1 MFDNI
6 FQKFFN
12 IFPHYIVKKNFL
24 YKKTFYF
31 FFCLIK
37 FFLKKPVILNF
48 KNYKFLAFPQKFDY
62 SRFLLT
68 RGDLPDPG
76 ELDFI
81 KKTIKNKKSLFIDCG
96 SNYGSYSIP
105 IAAFNKNCDVHAFDA
120 SRSVKKIFFR
130 NLKLNNLKNIK
141 YHNLAI
147 GDENKTVIFHED
159 IYNDIIDSTGS
170 GFVVNEISSKNI
182 DYKIKMIRLD
192 SFFSSEKLKK
202 YELVFIK
209 IDLEG
214 HDIKAIYGSS
224 NIIKK
229 IKTVIMFEFSKMIYA
244 NSFTEKDFIN
254 LLNKN
259 NLIITD
265 LNLKFLT
272 LQKLKNRLNELDN
285 SHQTCGNYL
294 LFNKNLIKKELFNNI
309 KRKQERW
316 PSY

>member
-1 MFDNI
+1 MIIDYI
-6 FQKFFN
+6 FQKFCN
-12 IFPHYIVKKNFL
+12 IFPHYIVRKNFF
-24 YKKTFYF
+24 YKKIFYI
-31 FFCLIK
+31 FFCIFK

-48 KNYKFLAFPQKFDY
+48 NDYKFLAFPQKFDY

-105 IAAFNKNCDVHAFDA
+105 IATFNKNCDVHAFDA
-120 SRSVKKIFFR
+120 SRSVKKTFFR

-159 IYNDIIDSTGS
+159 IYNNIISSTGS
-170 GFVVNEISSKNI
+170 GFVVNKINNNL
-182 DYKIKMIRLD
+182 DYKIKMVRLD
-192 SFFSSEKLKK
+192 NFFDLANLKK

-214 HDIKAIYGSS
+214 HDIKAIYGSL
-224 NIIKK
+224 NIIKR
-229 IKTVIMFEFSKMIYA
+229 IKTVVMFEFSKMIY
-244 NSFTEKDFIN
+244 NSNFVEKNFVKF
-254 LLNKN
+254 LNKN
-259 NLIITD
+259 NLVITD
-265 LNLKFLT
+265 LNLELLT
-272 LQKLKNRLNELDN
+272 LRELKTRLTKLDN

-294 LFNKNLIKKELFNNI
+294 LFKKTN
-309 KRKQERW
+309 
-316 PSY
+316 

>member
-1 MFDNI
+1 MIIDYI
-6 FQKFFN
+6 FQKFCN
-12 IFPHYIVKKNFL
+12 IFPHYIVRKNFF
-24 YKKTFYF
+24 YKKIFYI
-31 FFCLIK
+31 FFCIFK

-48 KNYKFLAFPQKFDY
+48 NDYKFLAFPQKFDY

-105 IAAFNKNCDVHAFDA
+105 IATFNKNCDVHAFDA
-120 SRSVKKIFFR
+120 SRSVKKTFFR

-159 IYNDIIDSTGS
+159 IYNNIISSTGS
-170 GFVVNEISSKNI
+170 GFVVNKINNNL
-182 DYKIKMIRLD
+182 DYKIKMVRLD
-192 SFFSSEKLKK
+192 NFFDLANLKK

-214 HDIKAIYGSS
+214 HDIKAIYGSL
-224 NIIKK
+224 NIIKR
-229 IKTVIMFEFSKMIYA
+229 IKTIVMFEFSKMIY
-244 NSFTEKDFIN
+244 NSNFVEKNFVKF
-254 LLNKN
+254 LNKN
-259 NLIITD
+259 NLVITD
-265 LNLKFLT
+265 LNRELLT
-272 LQKLKNRLNELDN
+272 LRELKNRLTKLDN

-294 LFNKNLIKKELFNNI
+294 LFKKTN
-309 KRKQERW
+309 
-316 PSY
+316 

>member
-1 MFDNI
+1 MIIDYI
-6 FQKFFN
+6 FQKFCN
-12 IFPHYIVKKNFL
+12 IFPHYIVRKNFF
-24 YKKTFYF
+24 YKKIFYI
-31 FFCLIK
+31 FFCIFK

-48 KNYKFLAFPQKFDY
+48 NDYKFLAFPQKFDY

-105 IAAFNKNCDVHAFDA
+105 IATFNKNCDVHAFDA
-120 SRSVKKIFFR
+120 SRSVKKTFFR

-159 IYNDIIDSTGS
+159 IYNNIISSTGS
-170 GFVVNEISSKNI
+170 GFVVNKINNTNL
-182 DYKIKMIRLD
+182 DYKIKMVRLD
-192 SFFSSEKLKK
+192 IFFDLVNLKK

-214 HDIKAIYGSS
+214 HDIKAIYGSL
-224 NIIKK
+224 NIIKN
-229 IKTVIMFEFSKMIYA
+229 IKTVIMFEFSKMIYT
-244 NSFTEKDFIN
+244 NDFVEKDFIN
-254 LLNKN
+254 FLDKN

-265 LNLKFLT
+265 LNLELLT

-294 LFNKNLIKKELFNNI
+294 LLNKNLIKKELSNNT
-309 KRKQERW
+309 KRE
-316 PSY
+316 

>member
-1 MFDNI
+1 MIIDYI
-6 FQKFFN
+6 FQKFCN
-12 IFPHYIVKKNFL
+12 IFPHYIVRKNFF
-24 YKKTFYF
+24 YKKIFYI
-31 FFCLIK
+31 FFCIFK

-48 KNYKFLAFPQKFDY
+48 NDYKFLAFPQKFDY

-105 IAAFNKNCDVHAFDA
+105 IATFNKNCDVHAFDA
-120 SRSVKKIFFR
+120 SRSVKKTFFR

-159 IYNDIIDSTGS
+159 IYNNIISSTGS
-170 GFVVNEISSKNI
+170 GFVVNKINNNL
-182 DYKIKMIRLD
+182 DYKIKMVRLD
-192 SFFSSEKLKK
+192 NFFDLANLKK

-214 HDIKAIYGSS
+214 HDIKAIYGSL
-224 NIIKK
+224 NIIKR
-229 IKTVIMFEFSKMIYA
+229 IKTVVMFEFSKMIY
-244 NSFTEKDFIN
+244 NSNFVEKNFVKF
-254 LLNKN
+254 LNKN
-259 NLIITD
+259 NLVITD
-265 LNLKFLT
+265 LNLELLT
-272 LQKLKNRLNELDN
+272 LRELKNRLTKLDN

-294 LFNKNLIKKELFNNI
+294 LFKKTN
-309 KRKQERW
+309 
-316 PSY
+316 

>member
-1 MFDNI
+1 MIIDYI
-6 FQKFFN
+6 FQKFCN
-12 IFPHYIVKKNFL
+12 IFPHYIVRKNFF
-24 YKKTFYF
+24 YKKIFYI
-31 FFCLIK
+31 FFCIFK

-48 KNYKFLAFPQKFDY
+48 NDYKFLAFPQKFDY

-105 IAAFNKNCDVHAFDA
+105 IATFNKNCDVHAFDA
-120 SRSVKKIFFR
+120 SRSVKKTFFR

-159 IYNDIIDSTGS
+159 IYNNIISSTGS
-170 GFVVNEISSKNI
+170 GFVVNKINNNL
-182 DYKIKMIRLD
+182 DYKIKMVRLD
-192 SFFSSEKLKK
+192 NFFDLANLKK
-202 YELVFIK
+202 YEFVFIK

-214 HDIKAIYGSS
+214 HDIKAIYGSL
-224 NIIKK
+224 NIIKR
-229 IKTVIMFEFSKMIYA
+229 IKTVVMFEFSKMIY
-244 NSFTEKDFIN
+244 NSNFVEKNFVKF
-254 LLNKN
+254 LNKN
-259 NLIITD
+259 NLVITD
-265 LNLKFLT
+265 LNLELLT
-272 LQKLKNRLNELDN
+272 LRELKNRLTKLDN

-294 LFNKNLIKKELFNNI
+294 LFKKTN
-309 KRKQERW
+309 
-316 PSY
+316 

>member
-1 MFDNI
+1 MFDYI
-6 FQKFFN
+6 FQKFCN
-12 IFPHYIVKKNFL
+12 IFPHYIVKKNFF
-24 YKKTFYF
+24 YKKIFYVLF
-31 FFCLIK
+31 SLFK

-105 IAAFNKNCDVHAFDA
+105 IATFNKNCDVHAFDA
-120 SRSVKKIFFR
+120 SRSVKKTFFR

-159 IYNDIIDSTGS
+159 IYNNIISSTGS
-170 GFVVNEISSKNI
+170 GFVVNKINNNL
-182 DYKIKMIRLD
+182 DYKIKMVRLD
-192 SFFSSEKLKK
+192 NFFDLANLKK

-214 HDIKAIYGSS
+214 HDIKAIYGSL
-224 NIIKK
+224 NIIKR
-229 IKTVIMFEFSKMIYA
+229 IKTVVMFEFSKMIY
-244 NSFTEKDFIN
+244 NSNFVEKNFVKF
-254 LLNKN
+254 LNKN
-259 NLIITD
+259 NLVITD
-265 LNLKFLT
+265 LNLELLT
-272 LQKLKNRLNELDN
+272 LRELKNRLTKLDN

-294 LFNKNLIKKELFNNI
+294 LFKKTN
-309 KRKQERW
+309 
-316 PSY
+316 

>member
-1 MFDNI
+1 MFDYI
-6 FQKFFN
+6 FQKFCN
-12 IFPHYIVKKNFL
+12 IFPHYIVRKNFF

-31 FFCLIK
+31 FFIFFK
-37 FFLKKPVILNF
+37 IFLKKPVILNF
-48 KNYKFLAFPQKFDY
+48 KNYKFLAFPQKLDY

-76 ELDFI
+76 ELALI
-81 KKTIKNKKSLFIDCG
+81 KKTIKNKKTLFIDCG

-105 IAAFNKNCDVHAFDA
+105 IAAFNKNCDVYAFDA
-120 SRSVKKIFFR
+120 SRSVKKFFLS
-130 NLKLNNLKNIK
+130 NLKLNNLKNIR

-147 GDENKTVIFHED
+147 GNENKTVIFHED
-159 IYNDIIDSTGS
+159 IYNNIISSTGS
-170 GFVVNEISSKNI
+170 GFVVNKISNKNL

-192 SFFSSEKLKK
+192 SFFSLVKLKK

-214 HDIKAIYGSS
+214 HDIKAIYGFS

-229 IKTVIMFEFSKMIYA
+229 IKTVILFEFSKMIYA
-244 NSFTEKDFIN
+244 GGFVEKDFIN
-254 LLNKN
+254 FLNKN

-265 LNLKFLT
+265 LNLELLT
-272 LQKLKNRLNELDN
+272 LKKLKNRLNELDN

-294 LFNKNLIKKELFNNI
+294 LFNKSLIKKELSNNI
-309 KRKQERW
+309 KLD
-316 PSY
+316 

>member
-1 MFDNI
+1 MFDYI
-6 FQKFFN
+6 FQKFCN
-12 IFPHYIVKKNFL
+12 VYPHHIVKKNLFN
-24 YKKTFYF
+24 KKIFYF
-31 FFCLIK
+31 IFSIFK

-48 KNYKFLAFPQKFDY
+48 KSYKFLAFPQKLDY

-81 KKTIKNKKSLFIDCG
+81 KKIIKNKKALFIDCG

-105 IAAFNKNCDVHAFDA
+105 IATFNKNCDVYAFDA
-120 SRSVKKIFFR
+120 SRSVKKTFFS

-147 GDENKTVIFHED
+147 GQENKIVVFHED
-159 IYNDIIDSTGS
+159 IYNNIISSTGS
-170 GFVVNEISSKNI
+170 GFVVNKIHNKNV
-182 DYKIKMIRLD
+182 DYKIKMVRLD
-192 SFFSSEKLKK
+192 NFFNSASLRK

-214 HDIKAIYGSS
+214 HDIKAVYGSL

-229 IKTVIMFEFSKMIYA
+229 IKTIIMFEFSKMIYT
-244 NSFTEKDFIN
+244 NDFLEKNFIN
-254 LLNKN
+254 FLNKN
-259 NLIITD
+259 DLIITD
-265 LNLKFLT
+265 LSLALLT
-272 LQKLKNRLNELDN
+272 LQQLRNRLSALNN

-294 LFNKNLIKKELFNNI
+294 IFNKNLIKELSYSI
-309 KRKQERW
+309 KN
-316 PSY
+316 

>member
-1 MFDNI
+1 
-6 FQKFFN
+6 
-12 IFPHYIVKKNFL
+12 
-24 YKKTFYF
+24 
-31 FFCLIK
+31 
-37 FFLKKPVILNF
+37 VILNF
-48 KNYKFLAFPQKFDY
+48 KDYKFLAFPQKFDY

-105 IAAFNKNCDVHAFDA
+105 IATFNKNCDVHAFDA
-120 SRSVKKIFFR
+120 SRSVKKTFFR
-130 NLKLNNLKNIK
+130 NLRLNNLKNIK

-147 GDENKTVIFHED
+147 GEENKIVIFHED
-159 IYNDIIDSTGS
+159 IYNNIISSTGS
-170 GFVVNEISSKNI
+170 GFVINKINNKNL
-182 DYKIKMIRLD
+182 DYKIKMVRLD
-192 SFFSSEKLKK
+192 NFFDLANLKK

-214 HDIKAIYGSS
+214 HDIKAIYGSL

-229 IKTVIMFEFSKMIYA
+229 IKTVVMFEFSKMIYTS
-244 NSFTEKDFIN
+244 NFVEKNFTKF
-254 LLNKN
+254 LKKN

-265 LNLKFLT
+265 LNLELLT
-272 LQKLKNRLNELDN
+272 LRDLKNRLTKLDN

-294 LFNKNLIKKELFNNI
+294 LFKKSN
-309 KRKQERW
+309 
-316 PSY
+316 

>member
-1 MFDNI
+1 MFDYI
-6 FQKFFN
+6 FQKFCN
-12 IFPHYIVKKNFL
+12 IFPHYVVRKNFFF
-24 YKKTFYF
+24 KKVFYF
-31 FFCLIK
+31 IFSIFK
-37 FFLKKPVILNF
+37 FFLEKPVILNF
-48 KNYKFLAFPQKFDY
+48 KNYKFLAFPQKYDY

-81 KKTIKNKKSLFIDCG
+81 KKTIKNKKTLFIDCG

-105 IAAFNKNCDVHAFDA
+105 IATFNKNCDVYAFDA
-120 SRSVKKIFFR
+120 SRFVEKTFFR

-147 GDENKTVIFHED
+147 GQENKTVIFHED
-159 IYNDIIDSTGS
+159 IYNNIISSTGS
-170 GFVVNEISSKNI
+170 SSIVNKINNKKL
-182 DYKIKMIRLD
+182 DYKIKMVRLD
-192 SFFSSEKLKK
+192 KFFNSTLLNR

-214 HDIKAIYGSS
+214 HDIKAIYGSL

-229 IKTVIMFEFSKMIYA
+229 IKTVIMFEFSKMIY
-244 NSFTEKDFIN
+244 NNNFDEKKFIN
-254 LLNKN
+254 FLTKN

-265 LNLKFLT
+265 LNVEMLT
-272 LQKLKNRLNELDN
+272 LKQLRNRLDELDS

-294 LFNKNLIKKELFNNI
+294 IFNKNLIKKLQKN
-309 KRKQERW
+309 
-316 PSY
+316 